1 MDEITDWRKRID
13 EIDKKLL
20 ELLNQ
25 RARYAIEIGKIKSEN
40 NMNVYD
46 PEREKSIIVHIRELN
61 KGPLPDDAAQR
72 LFECLIKES
81 RQIEDV

>member
-1 MDEITDWRKRID
+1 MNEITDWRKRID

-25 RARYAIEIGKIKSEN
+25 RAECALEIGKIKSKN

-46 PEREKSIIVHIRELN
+46 PEREESIISHIRNLN
-61 KGPLPDDAAQR
+61 KGPLSDNAVQR

-81 RQIEDV
+81 RQIEEI

>member
-1 MDEITDWRKRID
+1 MDEIADWRKRID

-46 PEREKSIIVHIRELN
+46 PEREKSIIAHIRELN
-61 KGPLPDDAAQR
+61 KGPLSDDAAQR
-72 LFECLIKES
+72 LFEYLIKES
-81 RQIEDV
+81 RQIEEK

>member
-25 RARYAIEIGKIKSEN
+25 RARCAVEIGKIKSKN

-46 PEREKSIIVHIRELN
+46 PEREESIIAHIRDLN
-61 KGPLPDDAAQR
+61 KGPLSDDAVQR

-81 RQIEDV
+81 RQIEEV